1 MHPTR
6 LSILGVGLLG
16 GSIGLAVKA
25 AAIPC
30 RIVGYGHRPATLKRA
45 LEMGA
50 IDESASS
57 CKEAVA
63 GADLVILCTP
73 VGLFETLMTE
83 MAPGLAAGATVTD
96 VGSTKRSVVEM
107 AGRLLPGAVHFV
119 GSHPMAGSEKRG
131 VEYARADLF
140 QGARCIVT
148 PTEKANP
155 TALAAVEQFWG
166 QLGMRTEQMSP
177 QEHDRLICDISH
189 LPHAIA
195 AALVAMQGDDALP
208 LAGKGFLDTTRIA
221 GGEGA
226 LWRDILQD
234 NRDNLI
240 DALTRFRD
248 MLDELVRLLE
258 PEQREAL
265 AKWLD
270 QAAERRARLLAEKL
284 RELNP

>member
-1 MHPTR
+1 MQPSR

-16 GSIGLAVKA
+16 GSIGLAAKA
-25 AAIPC
+25 AAIPV
-30 RIVGYGHRPATLKRA
+30 RIVGYGHRPATLKKA
-45 LEMGA
+45 IESGA

-57 CKEAVA
+57 CNQAVA
-63 GADLVILCTP
+63 GADLVVLCTP
-73 VGLFETLMTE
+73 VGLFEE
-83 MAPGLAAGATVTD
+83 MLRQITGELAAGAIVTD
-96 VGSTKRSVVEM
+96 VGSTKRSVVEL
-107 AGRLLPGAVHFV
+107 AEKLLPGSVHFV

-140 QGARCIVT
+140 QGARCILT
-148 PTEKANP
+148 PTDKTDSVALEK
-155 TALAAVEQFWG
+155 VDRFW
-166 QLGMRTEQMSP
+166 QKLGMHTERMSP
-177 QEHDRLICDISH
+177 QEHDRRICDVSH

-221 GGEGA
+221 GGDGA

-240 DALTRFRD
+240 DALTRFRGT
-248 MLDELVRLLE
+248 LDEFVRLLE
-258 PEQREAL
+258 PDQREAL

-270 QAAERRARLLAEKL
+270 QAAERRAKLLAEKL